1 MTNRNALIALALA
14 AFSLAMLAAV
24 GSKARAET
32 DAAKPEDYGV
42 TEADRRTGAPEQ
54 MGAFVFSQRCSVCH
68 ARTAA
73 GQTKYGPHLE
83 GIVGRKAGA
92 TGWDGH
98 TDALEESEIVWD
110 EATLD
115 KLFED
120 PQSAMP
126 GVQMDVV
133 IRFKRSRE
141 ALISYLKTL

>member
-1 MTNRNALIALALA
+1 
-14 AFSLAMLAAV
+14 
-24 GSKARAET
+24 
-32 DAAKPEDYGV
+32 
-42 TEADRRTGAPEQ
+42 PEQ

-68 ARTAA
+68 AKTAA